1 MPRFESSKLIPSR
14 LRLSPISSP
23 VEELFSAVFAIAA
36 IASRAAGFE
45 APTYMADNRWCDDWD
60 YTCTVGYTVEDTQS
74 AAKEAA
80 TTAGRRASAS
90 GQRAPTRY

>member
-1 MPRFESSKLIPSR
+1 MPAPLAAGCAQTVEDSFTGPS
-14 LRLSPISSP
+14 L
-23 VEELFSAVFAIAA
+23 
-36 IASRAAGFE
+36 AAGFD